1 MSSSKSAFDKNFD
14 FFASKL
20 LDVLSKIE
28 LKSKFVPTKQ
38 DLFKHVSDLNRKYF
52 AIDHNELDEEINMIC
67 SIIKMNKEKDVKK
80 VIEGAFTEFRNLIEK
95 RDDLMKYLPVDVKK
109 GKGEVAALKEVVFDR
124 DGQARLVQSSYPGFE
139 ITQKNIPRE
148 IEVFSTPEDHITDDY
163 FYCARDE
170 QIKLIKDLH
179 ERFQKRFDGVPLP
192 KTEAGSDIYFL
203 RVIHP
208 QSEDVGAEEFICET
222 LRGGV
227 LEYHLCDFSSVVQ
240 YFLYPHKF
248 LIAKVKHLSKKLQI
262 ETIISTLSFL
272 RSELKGQLSVNI
284 PSYPSDL
291 AAVVIRGPF
300 SHRQVGQ
307 KEIFDQVRYAINIA
321 KDRHG
326 FKAQFEAQGVLIVI
340 GPIIHRDMINKK
352 DFELISFEQHTRLL
366 LEQISGL
373 AKQVIYVSDYEEVG
387 SFEPIP
393 VPKAPF
399 TFSNIKCVPNN
410 SVVNING
417 FELAVSSQLLETMQQ
432 KCWRKLPKEAQNQT
446 NELLRILDEV
456 VVAKHIFP
464 IQSPDLNLDSKLQS
478 RLDLDHFPNVFFF
491 TDPNTNQ
498 FAITKDGLVFVNL
511 HSLVRSQKWGGFA
524 SFFVPGGQPQ
534 EEGRTSFCL
543 DIYDCA

>member
-14 FFASKL
+14 YFASRL
-20 LDVLSKIE
+20 LDALSKVE
-28 LKSKFVPTKQ
+28 LTGKSVLTKQ

-52 AIDHNELDEEINMIC
+52 AIDFNELDDEIKDIC

-80 VIEGAFTEFRNLIEK
+80 IIEIAFTQFKDMIEK
-95 RDDLMKYLPVDVKK
+95 RDDLMQYLPVDVKK
-109 GKGEVAALKEVVFDR
+109 GKGEVEVVKEVVFDR
-124 DGQARLVQSSYPGFE
+124 EGQARLVQSSYNGFE
-139 ITQKNIPRE
+139 ITQRNIPRE
-148 IEVFSTPEDHITDDY
+148 VEVSSSPEDHITDDY

-170 QIKLIKDLH
+170 QIRLIKDLH
-179 ERFQKRFDGVPLP
+179 ERFQKRFDGAAFP

-208 QSEDVGAEEFICET
+208 HSEDVGAEEFICET

-227 LEYHLCDFSSVVQ
+227 LEYHLCDFSGVVQ

-248 LIAKVKHLSKKLQI
+248 FVAKVKHLSKKLQI
-262 ETIISTLSFL
+262 ECIISTLSFI
-272 RSELKGQLSVNI
+272 RSELKNQLSVNI
-284 PSYPSDL
+284 PSSPSDL

-307 KEIFDQVRYAINIA
+307 KDIFDQARYAINIA
-321 KDRHG
+321 KDKPG
-326 FKAQFEAQGVLIVI
+326 FKAHFEAQGVLIVI

-373 AKQVIYVSDYEEVG
+373 AKQVIYISDYEEVG

-393 VPKAPF
+393 VPKAPY
-399 TFSNIKCVPNN
+399 TFSNIRCVPNN
-410 SVVNING
+410 SVVSING
-417 FELAVSSQLLETMQQ
+417 FEVAVSSQLLETLQQ

-446 NELLRILDEV
+446 NELLRTLDEV

-464 IQSPDLNLDSKLQS
+464 IQSPDLNFDSKLQS
-478 RLDLDHFPNVFFF
+478 RLDLHHFPNIFFF

-511 HSLVRSQKWGGFA
+511 HSLVRPQRWGGFA

-534 EEGRTSFCL
+534 EEGKTSFCL
-543 DIYDCA
+543 DVYDCA